1 MTLKRALPFMYLKP
15 NKATKPTIAVEISFF
30 LSFFFYMGFLIGQ
43 HLYKI
48 LIDNVLYA

>member
-30 LSFFFYMGFLIGQ
+30 LSFFLS
-43 HLYKI
+43 LYGI
-48 LIDNVLYA
+48 LNWAAFV